1 MRKFEVH
8 WTSFAGTTHK
18 VKIEADYFELKD
30 GALIFFELT
39 EVDRQDFVVDSWASS
54 TWRSFR
60 ELSV

>member
-8 WTSFAGTTHK
+8 WTSFAGTTHETK
-18 VKIEADYFELKD
+18 VKADYFELK
-30 GALIFFELT
+30 GGTLIFFELT

-60 ELSV
+60 ELDV